1 MVHADT
7 MMKSDQTLEG
17 DNSNQAG
24 RDIHVINNDYA
35 PDIERAEKIL
45 EEIFQKKLPYFT
57 EIAEQTARERVKP
70 VAEEMVRKILQ
81 QKPEAINAFAEP
93 AVQYMLGST
102 MKTASSTDDSV
113 IRDTLIQLAVDHVL
127 SEERSYDRIV
137 DEQPIDVPQKM
148 NRDILKSLQELA
160 FWNTKCAFVTKDNI
174 INFLTK
180 GIYTFDY
187 GTHLESIGCAKLN
200 SKNTVDKK
208 LMRHLQMLVC
218 DIYRYSLSKFIKFME
233 CIFLLI
239 LVKLKHC
246 HPDYSKRKSAKKPSP
261 G

>member
-1 MVHADT
+1 VRVPLMVHADT

-137 DEQPIDVPQKM
+137 DEQAIDVPQKM

-208 LMRHLQMLVC
+208 TDASSADVSLRYLQIQSKQ
-218 DIYRYSLSKFIKFME
+218 IYKIYGIVFS
-233 CIFLLI
+233 C
-239 LVKLKHC
+239 
-246 HPDYSKRKSAKKPSP
+246 
-261 G
+261 